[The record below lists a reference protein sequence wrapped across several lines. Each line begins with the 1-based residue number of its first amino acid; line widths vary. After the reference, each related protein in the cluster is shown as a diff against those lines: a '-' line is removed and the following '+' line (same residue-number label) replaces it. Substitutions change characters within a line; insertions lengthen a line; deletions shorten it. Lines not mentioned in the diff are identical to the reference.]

1 MCIYQFSSISDI
13 RFFIQNLI
21 KLQYT
26 YLSAL
31 HFHLY
36 SSSTHDLANSKQNG
50 PVTVAQHLEEHAPYS
65 VYIMMRF
72 FTALAC
78 LTHAVG
84 VVKGEASDDLLG
96 ATYKPTTDVDSM

>member
-1 MCIYQFSSISDI
+1 M
-13 RFFIQNLI
+13 
-21 KLQYT
+21 
-26 YLSAL
+26 